1 MMPIDRTL
9 RITTATEREIR
20 MTREF
25 DAPRH
30 LVFEALT
37 RPELLR
43 RWLGVF
49 GDWSMELCEIDL
61 TVGGSYRYVWRRTDG
76 ERLGMHGVYREIRP
90 TVLLVA
96 TEAFDESWYSGE
108 ALTTT
113 ELSQHGSTTTVTV
126 TTLFESQAS
135 RDMALRSGMEHGVSA
150 GYEALDVLLASEPA
164 LDTIAARYRR
174 RADRFEATVAAVR
187 PEQWSQPSPCEKWTA
202 RDVVGHIITMHA
214 VMLRPLGRELSP
226 APSLDADPLGAFKA
240 ARADVEAIL
249 ADPTLAEAEGDTPS
263 GRLTVAAH
271 VDRVVS
277 ADMVFHRWDLARAT
291 GQGDTLDPVEVEAAW
306 AGTSA
311 LPPELLEQFRTPG
324 AFGPGVEVFGA
335 EVKIAEDAPL
345 QDRLL
350 GLIGRDPSWSPPVG
364 RRA

>member
-1 MMPIDRTL
+1 MPIDRTL
-9 RITTATEREIR
+9 KITTPSEREIR
-20 MTREF
+20 MTRDF

-43 RWLGVF
+43 RWFGVF

-61 TVGGSYRYVWRRTDG
+61 TVGGSYRYIWRRKDG
-76 ERLGMHGVYREIRP
+76 ERLGMRGVYREIEP
-90 TVLLVA
+90 TIRLVA
-96 TEAFDESWYSGE
+96 TEAFEESWYSGE
-108 ALTTT
+108 AVTTT
-113 ELSQHGSTTTVTV
+113 ELTLRGSTTTVTM
-126 TTLFESQAS
+126 TTLYESQEG
-135 RDMALRSGMEHGVSA
+135 RDMALGSGMERGVTA
-150 GYEALDVLLASEPA
+150 GYEALDVLLASAPS
-164 LDTIAARYRR
+164 LDVVAARYRR

-187 PEQWSQPSPCEKWTA
+187 PDQWSQPSPCEKWSA
-202 RDVVGHIITMHA
+202 RDVVAHIIEMHA

-240 ARADVEAIL
+240 ARADIEVIL
-249 ADPTLAEAEGDTPS
+249 ADPALAEAEGDTPS

-277 ADMVFHRWDLARAT
+277 ADMVFHGWDLARAT
-291 GQGDTLDPVEVEAAW
+291 GQDDTMDVGEVEAAW
-306 AGTSA
+306 AGISA

-324 AFGPGVEVFGA
+324 AFGPGVEVFGP
-335 EVKIAEDAPL
+335 EVPVAEDAPL

-350 GLIGRDPSWSPPVG
+350 GAIGRDPAWAPLAG
-364 RRA
+364 RRL